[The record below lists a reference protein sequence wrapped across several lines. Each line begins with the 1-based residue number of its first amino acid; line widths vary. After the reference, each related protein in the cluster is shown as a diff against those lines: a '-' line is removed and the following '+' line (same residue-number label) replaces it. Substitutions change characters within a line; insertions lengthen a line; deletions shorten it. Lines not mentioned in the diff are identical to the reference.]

1 MAVHSG
7 PRQHPGALQWPHL
20 AREAK
25 EGWGDQDVELG
36 CSPAALRGGPR
47 HLQGVLLPFLSL
59 HPLPRQTAASF
70 PGGPLPPDTYFPLCS
85 AELPALPSC
94 SAPALFPAPSLPN
107 TRLCPHL
114 VPPIRNIPSL
124 RTGPSSHVA
133 TVSHCSHEGLRLSGP
148 APSEMLPYSTEG
160 EFLVTPGPLRTT
172 LPAKI

>member
-7 PRQHPGALQWPHL
+7 PRQHPGALRWPHL

-25 EGWGDQDVELG
+25 ELEGGNQEAPGCGARPPEGQLG

-47 HLQGVLLPFLSL
+47 HLRGVLLPFLSL

-107 TRLCPHL
+107 ARLCLYL

-124 RTGPSSHVA
+124 RTGPSSHIA
-133 TVSHCSHEGLRLSGP
+133 TVSHCSHEGLRLS
-148 APSEMLPYSTEG
+148 L
-160 EFLVTPGPLRTT
+160 
-172 LPAKI
+172 